1 MDKGISRS
9 IYYFSIKYL
18 IFISFYID
26 WCSYC
31 VGVMST
37 YGTYIADP
45 AAASLDT
52 SDILYD

>member
-1 MDKGISRS
+1 MDEGISRS